1 MDITYQTPDGEYS
14 MDGDALTEF
23 IGGVMNAPE
32 GTLAHQVRNDWAEV
46 AVSINADKL
55 YESVE

>member
-32 GTLAHQVRNDWAEV
+32 GTLAQSFRT
-46 AVSINADKL
+46 
-55 YESVE
+55 